1 MLNIAET
8 LSLAIQHHQTGR
20 LREAEDLYRQILEI
34 QSDQPDVLN
43 LLGVLTHQVGQTATS
58 LDLIQQAIT
67 QNPRN
72 PHYHTNLG
80 NVLRTLGRPDEAM
93 AAYQR
98 AIQQKPDFLLAHA
111 NLGVVLQELGRVEEA
126 LSTYRCAIDIQPNH
140 ADAHYN
146 LGTACKDLGRLD
158 DAVAALRRASK
169 LNPESVKMHVVLA
182 GYLLEQGDP
191 GAALEACDNCLRLD
205 PTNRR
210 ALAFKTVALDEVGRR
225 DERDHLLDFDRL
237 MTQVRISTPPSF
249 ADLAEFNAAL
259 GQHIRTH
266 PSLITEPSSGAT
278 RFGSHTEELLVEPKG
293 PLSVFEGIVNTAVED
308 YLRSLPTELTHPYL
322 ARSLSQWRLSVWG
335 VVLRAQGHQVPHV
348 HPDGWVSGVYYV
360 KLPKI
365 VETNEPGHAGWIEF
379 GQPPAEFH
387 HAAKPNVRA
396 IRPEEGLMILFP
408 SYFYHRTVPF
418 SGDEER
424 ISVAFDVLPRS

>member
-1 MLNIAET
+1 MNIAEAF
-8 LSLAIQHHQTGR
+8 SLAVQHHESGR
-20 LREAEDLYRQILEI
+20 LREAEDLYRQILQAEGNH
-34 QSDQPDVLN
+34 PDALH
-43 LLGVLTHQVGQTATS
+43 LLGVLTHQAGQTATA
-58 LDLIQQAIT
+58 LGLIQKAINHNS
-67 QNPRN
+67 QN

-80 NVLRTLGRPDEAM
+80 NVLRTLGRPDEAI

-98 AIQQKPDFLLAHA
+98 AIRLKPDFVLAHT

-126 LSTYRCAIDIQPNH
+126 VGAYRCAIDIQPNY

-158 DAVAALRRASK
+158 DAVTALRRTNE
-169 LNPESVKMHVVLA
+169 LNPESVKTHVVLA

-191 GAALEACDNCLRLD
+191 AAALHACDNCLRLD

-210 ALAFKTVALDEVGRR
+210 ALAFKTVALDQVGRR
-225 DERDHLLDFDRL
+225 DEYDHLLNFDRL
-237 MTQVRISTPPSF
+237 MTQVHVSTPPSF
-249 ADLAEFNAAL
+249 ANLAEFNAAL

-278 RFGSHTEELLVEPKG
+278 RLGSHTEELLVEPKG
-293 PLSVFEGIVNTAVED
+293 PFSILEEIINTAVED
-308 YLRSLPTELTHPYL
+308 YLRSLPADQAHPYL
-322 ARSLSQWRLSVWG
+322 TRSLSQWRLSVWG
-335 VVLRAQGHQVPHV
+335 VVLRERGHQVPHV

-360 KLPKI
+360 KLPRI
-365 VETNEPGHAGWIEF
+365 VETSKPGHAGWIEF
-379 GQPPAEFH
+379 GHPPAEFH
-387 HAAKPNVRA
+387 HAATPDVKA

-418 SGDEER
+418 AGTEER